1 MIGIRSLWL
10 SAMSNVLIKLNSG
23 NIRAFLR
30 SADMQSMLESR
41 AAEITFR
48 AGPGYEYRSHDSGQ
62 RIITN
67 VYAET
72 EEAIQDNLE
81 NNTLLKALR

>member
-1 MIGIRSLWL
+1 
-10 SAMSNVLIKLNSG
+10 MSKAEIVLNSN
-23 NIRAFLR
+23 NIRAILR
-30 SADMQSMLESR
+30 SADMQQMLESK
-41 AAEITFR
+41 AAEITAR
-48 AGPGYEYRSHDSGQ
+48 AGDGYIYRSHDSGQ

-72 EEAIQDNLE
+72 EEALKDNLE